1 MKKSVLLLLVLAALI
16 GVAVWSK
23 NQKEARL
30 SEIARRGVKNRE
42 LLVPDLKVNAIKKVM
57 VTDKEHATTLTE
69 GPEGWV
75 VVERNNYPADIDK
88 LSGAI
93 MALREMKIGGKQIIG
108 RGAWADAKVLEPAE
122 GVTEGVGTLV
132 KLTDEKD
139 GEVATLILG
148 GDVST
153 SGGNN
158 PQFGT
163 PSQRLVRI
171 PADEDSLWMIGSNL
185 NEFQSK
191 PEEWLDKGFI
201 SVQKLKTLE
210 VTPVD
215 KAEAWTVSRT
225 SEAESVYSLAG
236 VKEGEE
242 LDETKLALNTL
253 LTTASFNDVKTKA
266 EVGDLFKESSKAKI
280 TTFDGFTY
288 ELEVAKQSQDGADK
302 YFVTVAVKGEFPKE
316 RKPGQ
321 DEKEEDKA
329 RLDEEFKAELTRLTE
344 KLEKEQ
350 KLAGWVFEVAEYA
363 VNNLTLNRSSIVKAA
378 EPPDEPEANAAA
390 PAPAGAP
397 AMPAPVPAPA
407 GAPAMPAPAP
417 ENETA
422 AKPTAT
428 EVPLVI
434 DAKPPGISV
443 TTPPVA
449 VPPVPKDEVKPAP
462 APDANPAEVDKK

>member
-42 LLVPDLKVNAIKKVM
+42 LLVPDLKVNAIKKVV
-57 VTDKEHATTLTE
+57 VTDKDHATTLTE

-75 VVERNNYPADIDK
+75 VAERNNYPADIDK
-88 LSGAI
+88 LSEAI

-148 GDVST
+148 GEVST
-153 SGGNN
+153 SGGNS
-158 PQFGT
+158 PQFGA

-171 PADEDSLWMIGSNL
+171 PADEDSLWMIGGNL
-185 NEFQSK
+185 GEFQSK
-191 PEEWLDKGFI
+191 PDEWLDKSFI
-201 SVQKLKTLE
+201 SVQKLKALE

-215 KAEAWTVSRT
+215 QAEAWTVSRT
-225 SEAESVYSLAG
+225 SELESVYSLAG

-266 EVGDLFKESSKAKI
+266 EAGDLFKESSKAKI

-288 ELEVAKQSQDGADK
+288 ELEVAKQNQDGADK
-302 YFVTVAVKGEFPKE
+302 YYVTVAVKGGFPKE

-329 RLDEEFKAELTRLTE
+329 RLDEEFKAELTRLNE

-350 KLAGWVFEVAEYA
+350 KLNGWVFEVAEYA

-397 AMPAPVPAPA
+397 AMPAPA
-407 GAPAMPAPAP
+407 PAPAP
-417 ENETA
+417 ENEAA
-422 AKPTAT
+422 AKPAAT